1 MASFN
6 ELQLEKQGKSVL
18 NSAEEENKVGQIES
32 ILAGIGSGLIQ
43 LPKGIFSLGA
53 TLIDL
58 GADTNK
64 AAAVEKWFDD
74 LTTLDEKAAATTAG
88 KITEL
93 LINIGV
99 PGGIGFK
106 VGTKLAQTALT
117 SKKAGKYF
125 GLVDKAN
132 NKILVDSTTKLAK
145 LNAKGKTARF
155 AAGAITGGAME
166 GVFIGDVEAAGTFGI
181 LMQPNSMGEN

>member
-1 MASFN
+1 MAKSLN
-6 ELQLEKQGKSVL
+6 EILLEKQETSIL

-43 LPKGIFSLGA
+43 IPKGIFSLGA

-74 LTTLDEKAAATTAG
+74 LTTWDEKAAATTAG
-88 KITEL
+88 KITEVL
-93 LINIGV
+93 VNIGV

-106 VGTKLAQTALT
+106 VGSKLAQTALT
-117 SKKAGKYF
+117 SKRAGNYF
-125 GLVDKAN
+125 TLVDKAN
-132 NKILVDSTTKLAK
+132 NKILVDATTKLAK
-145 LNAKGKTARF
+145 LNTKGRTTKF
-155 AAGAITGGAME
+155 APG
-166 GVFIGDVEAAGTFGI
+166 
-181 LMQPNSMGEN
+181 S